1 MNWKRKTYMYTESNS
16 LAQILHKNTSI
27 SIEHE
32 QQIAEWNATTMQ
44 YPRNKCV
51 QDLFR
56 QQAMTAPDA
65 TAIVVA
71 NQTYSYDTLNRR
83 SNQLAHLLRA
93 YGVQTNTL
101 VGICT
106 ERSESLITGFLGILK
121 AGGAY
126 VPMDA
131 SYPLERLAFMLRD
144 AQISVLVTQQHIAD
158 RLPLEGIRV
167 ICLDSDASLLAQ
179 QSEQNLQPQVTA
191 SDLAYVIYTSGST
204 GQPKGAQITHNNLLN
219 LIYWHQHAFS
229 VTASDRATQVA
240 SPAFDATSWELWPY
254 LAIGASV
261 YLPDEDIRLTPALL
275 RDWLLQ
281 NGITIS
287 FLPTTL
293 AESIMALQWPSHTP
307 LRYLLTGA
315 DTLRH
320 YPSPTLPFTL
330 INNYGLTETTVVST
344 SGRVLSENTENS
356 PSIGRPIA
364 NTQVYILDE
373 QMHLCPIGQAGE
385 LYIGGD
391 GVGKGYLNRP
401 ELTAQRFISHPFS
414 SIPGALLYKTG
425 DMARYH
431 ADGQI
436 EFLGRADYQIKLRG
450 YRIEPSEIESL
461 LNEQVGI
468 LSSIVIER
476 VDNTNDFRLV
486 AYLLLAPATTV
497 SVSTLRA
504 TLLERLPEYML
515 PSMFV
520 QLETLPLTPNG
531 KIDRKALPVP
541 DESNTLRD
549 MEIEETATP
558 IEQTLTQHIATLL
571 NIDHV
576 ALDDNFFMLGG
587 HSLLAT
593 QLIMWI
599 TTVFEVNLTLRN
611 LFEAPTVRLLA
622 AEIERRIIA
631 KIEAMSDEEARTLLA
646 QE

>member
-1 MNWKRKTYMYTESNS
+1 MYTESNS
-16 LAQILHKNTSI
+16 LAQILHKNSSV

-44 YPRNKCV
+44 YPRNKCMP
-51 QDLFR
+51 DLFTQR
-56 QQAMTAPDA
+56 AMTAPDA
-65 TAIVVA
+65 PAVVVG

-83 SNQLAHLLRA
+83 SNQLAHLLQA
-93 YGVQTNTL
+93 YGVRANTL
-101 VGICT
+101 VGICM
-106 ERSESLITGFLGILK
+106 ERSESLITGFIGILK

-144 AQISVLVTQQHIAD
+144 AQISVLVTQRHMAD

-179 QSEQNLQPQVTA
+179 QSEQNLQPQATA
-191 SDLAYVIYTSGST
+191 NDLAYVIYTSGST

-240 SPAFDATSWELWPY
+240 SPAFDATGWELWPY
-254 LAIGASV
+254 LTLGASV
-261 YLPDEDIRLTPALL
+261 YLPDEDTRLTPTLL

-320 YPSPTLPFTL
+320 RPSSTLPFAL

-344 SGRVLSENTENS
+344 SGRILPEQTEIL

-364 NTQVYILDE
+364 NTQVYILDA
-373 QMHLCPIGQAGE
+373 QMQLCLIGQTGE

-391 GVGKGYLNRP
+391 SVGKGYLNRP
-401 ELTAQRFISHPFS
+401 ELTAQRFISDPFS

-425 DMARYH
+425 DTARYRT
-431 ADGQI
+431 DGQI

-450 YRIEPSEIESL
+450 YRIEPSEIETL
-461 LNEQVGI
+461 LNEQSGI
-468 LSSIVIER
+468 LSNIVIARE
-476 VDNTNDFRLV
+476 DIADDFRLV
-486 AYLLLAPATTV
+486 AYLLLAPDTTV
-497 SVSTLRA
+497 NVSTLRA

-515 PSMFV
+515 PSTFIR
-520 QLETLPLTPNG
+520 LETLPLTPNG
-531 KIDRKALPVP
+531 KIDRKALPAP

-549 MEIEETATP
+549 MEMEESTTP
-558 IEQTLTQHIATLL
+558 IEQTLMQHIAILL

-599 TTVFEVNLTLRN
+599 QANFEVNLTLRN
-611 LFEAPTVRLLA
+611 MFEAPTVRLLA
-622 AEIERRIIA
+622 TEIEHRIIA
-631 KIEAMSDEEARTLLA
+631 RVEAMSDEEARKLLA